1 MDLQITPGHGNSSDQ
16 PDYPVRCRANTP
28 RRAILD
34 ARALAWERRAAPGPF
49 LDGARRIEMAAEVRH
64 ARSCS
69 LCADRKAAPAP
80 HAVAGAHDTRG
91 HLGAGEVEV

>member
-1 MDLQITPGHGNSSDQ
+1 MDLQITPRHGNSSE
-16 PDYPVRCRANTP
+16 T
-28 RRAILD
+28 
-34 ARALAWERRAAPGPF
+34 GTF

-80 HAVAGAHDTRG
+80 NVVAGAHDTRG